1 MYNVKVKLFLDSTQI
16 QVYAKAGEVMNEK
29 IAETINALS
38 AATGMSKEAMF
49 DNLSKGM
56 ADMLEALKNGET
68 DIIGLGKIIDE
79 KKQD

>member
-1 MYNVKVKLFLDSTQI
+1 MDDFLERYKIHYRD
-16 QVYAKAGEVMNEK
+16 EV
-29 IAETINALS
+29 
-38 AATGMSKEAMF
+38 TGMSKEAMF